1 MQLIIIMH
9 QYVQKIDL
17 WFPHR
22 MLDKVKSEVDVFSMS
37 FEDVDFLDQV
47 VHNLQKLF
55 DIGFFQRLVQ
65 EDSPLCSSITLVRS
79 NKKLLDTFYSFFSE
93 SSSEIIQRIGE
104 QRAIFFSSVHLLVC
118 FKCLLVMLSNRT
130 NIDFYTS
137 GSLKELPIDRRTILH
152 LLGLFLFFTTTTGT

>member
-17 WFPHR
+17 WFPRR

-55 DIGFFQRLVQ
+55 DIGFFQVSVAA
-65 EDSPLCSSITLVRS
+65 SPSCSFI
-79 NKKLLDTFYSFFSE
+79 
-93 SSSEIIQRIGE
+93 
-104 QRAIFFSSVHLLVC
+104 IFFYKH
-118 FKCLLVMLSNRT
+118 
-130 NIDFYTS
+130 IA
-137 GSLKELPIDRRTILH
+137 
-152 LLGLFLFFTTTTGT
+152 